1 MTSEP
6 SPPIRSYRPGPV
18 AVTLAVLTAAFLL
31 APLIAVVPISLTPNR
46 FLSMPNGHLS
56 LRHYATL
63 VTDPA
68 WRDATLVSLRIALAS
83 STLAVA
89 LATLFGLGL
98 WLLRPRGAPV
108 LIGFVL
114 LPMVVPPVVSAMVLY
129 FLLTGMSQFQ
139 TMIGFDTEAGVVL
152 AHTVLNV
159 PAAVVM
165 VLVALAG
172 IDRRIDLAA
181 RSFGASLGQ
190 RAFLVIL
197 PNIRFALGG
206 IWVMCFVQ
214 SWDETAVTLFI
225 TSIHAVT
232 LPRLMWMG
240 LRDNIDPA
248 VAAAS
253 VVLTLLTTAV
263 LVGRILWRRRSAA
276 D

>member
-1 MTSEP
+1 MP
-6 SPPIRSYRPGPV
+6 DPVLPIRSYRPGPAAV
-18 AVTLAVLTAAFLL
+18 AFASLIAVFLV
-31 APLIAVVPISLTPNR
+31 APLIAVVPISLTPYR
-46 FLSMPNGHLS
+46 FLSMPTTHWS

-68 WRDATLVSLRIALAS
+68 WRDATLVSVRIALAS
-83 STLAVA
+83 SVLSVA
-89 LATLFGLGL
+89 LATLFGLGV
-98 WLLRPRGAPV
+98 WLIRPRCAGLLV
-108 LIGFVL
+108 GFVL

-129 FLLTGMSQFQ
+129 FLLTALSRVQDVV
-139 TMIGFDTEAGVVL
+139 GFDTEPGVVL
-152 AHTVLNV
+152 AHVVLNV
-159 PAAVVM
+159 PFAVVM

-181 RSFGASLGQ
+181 RSFGASLCQ

-206 IWVMCFVQ
+206 AWVMCFVL

-248 VAAAS
+248 VAAVS
-253 VVLTLLTTAV
+253 VILTLVTTTFLA
-263 LVGRILWRRRSAA
+263 GRSLWRHRFRT